1 MQSIL
6 CRKIA
11 ISMKLFIKKKIE
23 QKTHFQ
29 ISTKNCNFH
38 ETFPL
43 KENWTKTSFCDKMII
58 CINEL
63 FKRMLSFYN
72 NSKLAH
78 DEHFKFSQTW
88 TIFEPW
94 TIFEDLRIKRIKTSI
109 QPTIHPLHG
118 SQCPFPNSSPPLG
131 AWERP
136 NVDQIFSKYLV
147 GKYFSDY
154 WAKK

>member
-1 MQSIL
+1 M
-6 CRKIA
+6 
-11 ISMKLFIKKKIE
+11 
-23 QKTHFQ
+23 
-29 ISTKNCNFH
+29 NF
-38 ETFPL
+38 
-43 KENWTKTSFCDKMII
+43 S
-58 CINEL
+58 
-63 FKRMLSFYN
+63 KRMLSFYN

-136 NVDQIFSKYLV
+136 NVDQIFSKCLV
-147 GKYFSDY
+147 GPKNNLYCHQLSQEKTTTFVICYLIVYTVTSNININIIFNYLKQCSVSSCLTLSCRWVDMDP
-154 WAKK
+154 AP